1 MTEERRRVV
10 TWDDPHQTA
19 QAGRERSGL
28 DAVNA
33 MKDGTIPR
41 APFALLIGLDIMEV
55 EAGRVLMTLIPGEHL
70 LNPLGTVHGGMLATA
85 LDSAMGCAVQSTLPT
100 GRGYTTLELKVNYIR
115 AGRTTT
121 GLLMIE
127 GRVLH
132 SGRQSAVAEGTI
144 KDSSGRL
151 YASASTTCLVFDL
164 PAPTLSRTTPAAP

>member
-10 TWDDPHQTA
+10 TWEDPQATA
-19 QAGRERSGL
+19 RAGRNLSGL
-28 DAVNA
+28 DALQA
-33 MKDGTIPR
+33 SMAGTIPR
-41 APFALLIGLDIMEV
+41 APFALLIGLGMTEV
-55 EAGRVLMTLIPGEHL
+55 EHGRVMMTLEPGEHM

-85 LDSAMGCAVQSTLPT
+85 LDSAMGCAVHSTLPV

-115 AGRTTT
+115 AVRTTT
-121 GLLMIE
+121 GLMMIE

-164 PAPTLSRTTPAAP
+164 PAEPLSRTTPAMP